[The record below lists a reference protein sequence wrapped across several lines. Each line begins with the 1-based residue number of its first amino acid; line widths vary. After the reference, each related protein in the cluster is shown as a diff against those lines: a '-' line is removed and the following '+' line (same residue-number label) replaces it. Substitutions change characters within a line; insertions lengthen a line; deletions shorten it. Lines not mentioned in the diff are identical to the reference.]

1 MNSEKLQ
8 ARIQY
13 LEQKVREL
21 LKHYKDQ
28 QKLIQQLQKEN
39 AQLRQQATDGSAS
52 TGNFSTSP
60 EIGTITKNEAQ
71 ARDLGSSIDSYIR
84 DIDKSIAYLEQLQ

>member
-39 AQLRQQATDGSAS
+39 AQLIQQTTDGGES

-60 EIGTITKNEAQ
+60 EIDTVTKNEEQ

-84 DIDKSIAYLEQLQ
+84 DINKSIAYLEQLQ

>member
-21 LKHYKDQ
+21 LEHYKDQ
-28 QKLIQQLQKEN
+28 QRLIQQLQKEKEK
-39 AQLRQQATDGSAS
+39 LRQQASNRGEPTD
-52 TGNFSTSP
+52 NFSNSP
-60 EIGTITKNEAQ
+60 EIGTITKSEEQ
-71 ARDLGSSIDSYIR
+71 ARELGSGIDSYIR
-84 DIDKSIAYLEQLQ
+84 DIDRSITYLEQIQ

>member
-1 MNSEKLQ
+1 M
-8 ARIQY
+8 
-13 LEQKVREL
+13 
-21 LKHYKDQ
+21 
-28 QKLIQQLQKEN
+28 IQQLQKEN

-52 TGNFSTSP
+52 KGNFSTNP

-71 ARDLGSSIDSYIR
+71 ARDLGNSIDSYIR

>member
-21 LKHYKDQ
+21 LEHYKDQ
-28 QKLIQQLQKEN
+28 QRLIQQLQKEKEK
-39 AQLRQQATDGSAS
+39 LRQQASNHGEP
-52 TGNFSTSP
+52 TGNFSNSP
-60 EIGTITKNEAQ
+60 EIGTITKSEEQ
-71 ARDLGSSIDSYIR
+71 ARALGSSIDSYIR
-84 DIDKSIAYLEQLQ
+84 DIDRSITYLEQIQ